1 MTIGN
6 KKIKVGIFVV
16 VVLLLAV
23 NIFITTAEAKSIKQ
37 ITCEAVGCPNGSRA
51 CADVGKA
58 PLIYYCYENPPQI

>member
-23 NIFITTAEAKSIKQ
+23 NIFITTAEAKSIKE
-37 ITCEAVGCPNGSRA
+37 IACEAVGCPNGSRA
-51 CADVGKA
+51 CAEVGRP
-58 PLIYYCYENPPQI
+58 PLVFFCYENPPQI